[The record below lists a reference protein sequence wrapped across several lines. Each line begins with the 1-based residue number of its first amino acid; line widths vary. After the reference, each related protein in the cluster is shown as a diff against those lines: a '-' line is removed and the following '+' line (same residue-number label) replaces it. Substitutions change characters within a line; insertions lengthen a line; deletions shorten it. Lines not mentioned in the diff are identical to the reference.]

1 MKQITIN
8 KVPYN
13 IIKDDNNIINVDEL
27 SEMITEYFEPF
38 DYIVGDIAYSHLR
51 LKGFNKKDNPQF
63 KPLNDYSK
71 VDEYIKNKCAYGCKY
86 FIIGKVK

>member
-1 MKQITIN
+1 MKQIKIN
-8 KVPYN
+8 NIEYN
-13 IIKDDNNIINVDEL
+13 VVKDENNIIDVDAL
-27 SEMITEYFEPF
+27 NEMITDYFEPY

-86 FIIGKVK
+86 FIIEKNK